1 MYKTLLL
8 CLCLMPVVAYA
19 ADDDKKDNDKKDNE
33 KKTEQT
39 KDKKKNCA
47 NQNFLHMTEQL
58 LFIHIIVN
66 E

>member
-39 KDKKKNCA
+39 KDKKKNWCEPK
-47 NQNFLHMTEQL
+47 FLTYDGTT
-58 LFIHIIVN
+58 FVYTYN
-66 E
+66 CK